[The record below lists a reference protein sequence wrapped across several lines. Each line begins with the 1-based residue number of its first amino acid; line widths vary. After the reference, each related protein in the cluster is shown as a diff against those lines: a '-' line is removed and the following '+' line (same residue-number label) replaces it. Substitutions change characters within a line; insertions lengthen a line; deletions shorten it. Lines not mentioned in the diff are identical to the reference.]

1 MIGVPPPPPPP
12 HHPPPH
18 VAAFVVILNAA
29 EDEPTVSITF
39 TVLEFTAED
48 VHLTLTLSPGF
59 TIPVAVVNAP
69 PLILYSPPDT
79 DTIVP
84 EANQLNVT
92 ALLV

>member
-1 MIGVPPPPPPP
+1 MIGVPPPPP
-12 HHPPPH
+12 PPPH

-59 TIPVAVVNAP
+59 TIPLVVVNAP
-69 PLILYSPPDT
+69 EFILYSPPDT

-84 EANQLNVT
+84 EANPLNMT
-92 ALLV
+92 GLLV